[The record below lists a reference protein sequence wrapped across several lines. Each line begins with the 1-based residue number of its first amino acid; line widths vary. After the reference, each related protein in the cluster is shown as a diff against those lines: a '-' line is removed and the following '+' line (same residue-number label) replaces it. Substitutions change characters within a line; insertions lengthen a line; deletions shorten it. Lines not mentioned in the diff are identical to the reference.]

1 MTPERESTLRR
12 LARAAFRPFAARRRP
27 IVDGELPLE
36 GVRGVVRVLRD
47 AHGIPSILAEHEDD
61 AWFGLGFCHGQD
73 RALQLEILVRTARGT
88 LAEVVGLEGVPVD
101 RLSRRLGVRRAAAAQ
116 LAVAR
121 PSVRS
126 QLDAYARGINQGA
139 TRGMLARSAE
149 LALLGIEPTPWEAA
163 DVQAISV
170 LLCFALASNWD
181 LELLRLE
188 VLRRDGPDAVRA
200 IDARYPADQPTTL
213 QALSAFG
220 ASGEL
225 LAGDL
230 AALGDVFPL
239 GGASN
244 AWAVAPSR
252 TRTRAPILAA
262 DPHLPPEAPAQW
274 YLAHLE
280 APGLRVAG
288 AAFVGIP
295 GVGIGHNGFAAWAVT
310 AAHAD
315 NTDLFLEE
323 IGDDGRSIRE
333 GDRFVPCETRHE
345 VIAIKGQLSLA
356 LEVLVGP
363 RGPIVGDVFDGAHT
377 APSPGRGARAALAM
391 RATWLD
397 PRPYT
402 GLLRAHEVRSADDFH
417 ALFREGSTSSVGA
430 VYADRDGHV
439 AFRLGAEIPVRS
451 RGAGTMPRPGWQPG
465 EGWSGLVP
473 FEAMPAVTDPPHGF
487 VATANNA
494 PAPQGGAAPW
504 LGADFLDGYR
514 IRRIVQVLSSR
525 DDWDVART
533 QELQKDVLSLAFLD
547 AREAVVDLDP
557 VHADDDARLALALL
571 RGWDGRM
578 TASSPAAAVWSCFV
592 AALGERIARRW
603 APHTA
608 ARALGLGFHP
618 VLPRSTVPTR
628 RTAHVV
634 ESLRTR
640 PEGWFDLGHARSGRG
655 WDAAIATALGDAVR
669 RLRRAAGDD
678 PGAWAWGQVRPV
690 RLVHPL
696 GKAVAALAPIY
707 GIGPF
712 PGEGDATTI
721 VQGTL
726 DFLDPLGG
734 PLGVPNLRVVIDLA
748 DVRRSR
754 FALLG
759 GQSGDPC
766 SAHYED
772 QVVPWRGA
780 GVPLASTRDDA
791 AAAAI
796 HELVLRPR

>member
-1 MTPERESTLRR
+1 MTSDRESLRRR
-12 LARAAFRPFAARRRP
+12 LARAAFRSFAGRRRP
-27 IVDGELPLE
+27 ILDGDLPQGGLR
-36 GVRGVVRVLRD
+36 GAVRILRD
-47 AHGIPSILAEHEDD
+47 ARGIPSILADHEVD

-73 RALQLEILVRTARGT
+73 RALQLEILVRSARGT
-88 LAEVVGLEGVPVD
+88 LAEAIGVDGIPVD

-121 PSVRS
+121 PAVQE
-126 QLDAYARGINQGA
+126 QLDAYARGVNAG
-139 TRGMLARSAE
+139 TTCGMRARAAE
-149 LALLGIEPTPWEAA
+149 LALLGVAPTPWEAA
-163 DVQAISV
+163 DAQAISV

-220 ASGEL
+220 ASGEG
-225 LAGDL
+225 LAADL

-244 AWAVAPSR
+244 AWAVAPSK
-252 TRTRAPILAA
+252 TRTRGAILAA
-262 DPHLPPEAPAQW
+262 DPHLGPEAPPTW

-280 APGLRVAG
+280 APGLRLVG

-295 GVGIGHNGFAAWAVT
+295 AAGIGHNGHAAWAVT

-315 NTDLFLEE
+315 TTDLFLEQ
-323 IGDDGRSIRE
+323 IGDDGRSVRE
-333 GDRFVPCETRHE
+333 GDRFVPCASRRE
-345 VIAIKGQLSLA
+345 VIAVKGRPPIELD
-356 LEVLVGP
+356 VLVGP
-363 RGPIVGDVFDGAHT
+363 RGPIVGDVFDGAQPH
-377 APSPGRGARAALAM
+377 AARAALAL

-402 GLLRAHEVRSADDFH
+402 GLLRAHEVRSPRDFH
-417 ALFREGSTSSVGA
+417 ELFREGSTSSVGA

-439 AFRLGAEIPVRS
+439 AFRIGAEVPVRR

-494 PAPQGGAAPW
+494 PEPRREGAPW

-525 DDWDVART
+525 DDWDVAAT
-533 QELQKDVLSLAFLD
+533 QELQKDVLSLAWID
-547 AREAVVDLDP
+547 ARGAVLGIDTGG
-557 VHADDDARLALALL
+557 ADADARLALSLL

-578 TASSPAAAVWSCFV
+578 AARSSAAAVWGCFV

-603 APHTA
+603 APNTA

-634 ESLRTR
+634 ESLRAR
-640 PEGWFDLGHARSGRG
+640 PEGWFGGG
-655 WDAAIATALGDAVR
+655 WDAAILTALGDAVR

-678 PGAWAWGQVRPV
+678 PAAWAWGRVRPV
-690 RLVHPL
+690 RLAHPL
-696 GKAVAALAPIY
+696 GKAMAALDVVY
-707 GIGPF
+707 GVGPL

-734 PLGVPNLRVVIDLA
+734 PIGVPNLRVVIDLA
-748 DVRRSR
+748 DPARSR

-759 GQSGDPC
+759 GQSGDPT
-766 SAHYED
+766 SPHYED
-772 QVVPWRGA
+772 QIDAWRGGGLA
-780 GVPLASTRDDA
+780 IASTREEA
-791 AAAAI
+791 AAAAA
-796 HELVLRPR
+796 HELVLRPS